1 MKEYVDKMD
10 HCFKGLSSPKN
21 ISDTFDIDKYFS
33 ECKIKEVSNA
43 CSCIHCGSE
52 QEEFELDED
61 VICKSC
67 GTTYKPNI
75 DSSAEYR
82 FFGIDDRSS
91 LDPCRVGAP
100 IDSRF
105 PHSTLG
111 TIILNKVVG
120 GNKSNRIA
128 MARVRRFHTWNL
140 LPYKERS
147 LLQVFEQL
155 SLTATNNGIDIRT
168 IDVAKSL
175 YIRLVEHCD
184 KRGMSRTSVVA
195 SCIYSSLKMIGQPR
209 KPKEI
214 SDIFHLSST
223 QFTKSF
229 KYFQEVL
236 SMANQRGL
244 LNDVIIPANM
254 SSTKAAD
261 YVSQPLSKLPI
272 SRNTFI
278 ILKENAILIANEAER
293 LEICPENMP
302 PSLAAGVIA
311 FVLTHNSINNIS
323 GINIERIASV
333 CDISEGTLNK
343 CLKKLET
350 RYEDLKKVMVFEKKD

>member
-1 MKEYVDKMD
+1 MSFI
-10 HCFKGLSSPKN
+10 FKGVLDKKTLP
-21 ISDTFDIDKYFS
+21 DIDKYFEEDKS
-33 ECKIKEVSNA
+33 AKENK
-43 CSCIHCGSE
+43 CEFCGSQ
-52 QEEFELDED
+52 QEEFDLEEE
-61 VICKSC
+61 VVCKSC
-67 GTTYKPNI
+67 GTQFRPNI

-82 FFGIDDRSS
+82 FFGVDDRSS

-100 IDSRF
+100 VDSRF
-105 PHSTLG
+105 PMSTLG
-111 TIILNKVVG
+111 TIILNKTVG

-128 MARVRRFHTWNL
+128 MARVRRFHTWSL

-195 SCIYSSLKMIGQPR
+195 SCIYSALKMIGQPR

-214 SDIFHLSST
+214 SDVFHLSST

-244 LNDVIIPANM
+244 LDDVIIPANM
-254 SSTKAAD
+254 SSTKASD
-261 YVSQPLSKLPI
+261 YVVQPLSKLPI
-272 SRNTFI
+272 SRNLCM
-278 ILKENAILIANEAER
+278 ILQENAIRVANEAEH

-311 FVLTHNSINNIS
+311 FVLQHAQHPEYKNTNSTVSSIS
-323 GINIERIASV
+323 IERIASV
-333 CDISEGTLNK
+333 CDISEGTVNK
-343 CLKKLET
+343 CLKKLEIN
-350 RYEDLKKVMVFEKKD
+350 YDKLKDVMVFPTNT

>member
-1 MKEYVDKMD
+1 MD
-10 HCFKGLSSPKN
+10 QYFKGLTN
-21 ISDTFDIDKYFS
+21 R
-33 ECKIKEVSNA
+33 KEVHDLSNYFDEKKEVKA
-43 CSCIHCGSE
+43 LCCSYCNTP
-52 QEEFELDED
+52 QEEVDLEDE
-61 VICKSC
+61 VVCKSC
-67 GTTYKPNI
+67 GTLYRPNI

-82 FFGIDDRSS
+82 FFGVDDRSS

-111 TIILNKVVG
+111 TIILNKTVG

-168 IDVAKSL
+168 IDVAKAL

-195 SCIYSSLKMIGQPR
+195 SCIYSALKMIGQPR

-214 SDIFHLSST
+214 SEIFHLSST

-244 LNDVIIPANM
+244 LNDVVIPANM

-272 SRNTFI
+272 SRNLAM
-278 ILKENAILIANEAER
+278 ILKENAIRIANEAER

-311 FVLTHNSINNIS
+311 FVLTYSMPDSSNS
-323 GINIERIASV
+323 GINLERIASV

-343 CLKKLET
+343 CLKKLESNF
-350 RYEDLKKVMVFEKKD
+350 EVLKRVMVMTNSV

>member
-1 MKEYVDKMD
+1 MESYMRGIITPQANKDDICSY
-10 HCFKGLSSPKN
+10 
-21 ISDTFDIDKYFS
+21 FDEALKLEKSKVVCEFC
-33 ECKIKEVSNA
+33 ET
-43 CSCIHCGSE
+43 E
-52 QEEFELDED
+52 QEEVDIED
-61 VICKSC
+61 DVVCKKC
-67 GTTYKPNI
+67 GTLYEPNI

-82 FFGIDDRSS
+82 FFGVEDRSS
-91 LDPCRVGAP
+91 VDPCRVGAP
-100 IDSRF
+100 TDTRF
-105 PHSTLG
+105 PLSTLS
-111 TIILNKVVG
+111 TIILNKTVG
-120 GNKSNRIA
+120 GSKSNKIG

-155 SLTATNNGIDIRT
+155 SLTATNNGIDGRT
-168 IDVAKSL
+168 IDIAKSL

-195 SCIYSSLKMIGQPR
+195 SCIYSALKMIGMPR

-214 SDIFHLSST
+214 SEIFHLSST

-254 SSTKAAD
+254 SSTKASD

-272 SRNTFI
+272 SRNTLL
-278 ILKENAILIANEAER
+278 ILKENAIRVANEAER

-311 FVLTHNSINNIS
+311 FVLQHIQTSYPDIS
-323 GINIERIASV
+323 IERIASV

-343 CLKKLET
+343 CLKKLESNF
-350 RYEDLKKVMVFEKKD
+350 DKLKDVMVFQEKK

>member
-1 MKEYVDKMD
+1 MD
-10 HCFKGLSSPKN
+10 QLFKGISQPKELVDLKN
-21 ISDTFDIDKYFS
+21 YFEEEKQVKGHSCSHCGYTIDDID
-33 ECKIKEVSNA
+33 
-43 CSCIHCGSE
+43 
-52 QEEFELDED
+52 LED
-61 VICKSC
+61 DVVCKSC
-67 GTTYKPNI
+67 GTLYKPHI

-82 FFGIDDRSS
+82 FFGADDRSS

-100 IDSRF
+100 IDIRF

-111 TIILNKVVG
+111 TIILNKTVG

-155 SLTATNNGIDIRT
+155 SLTATNNGIDTRT
-168 IDVAKSL
+168 IDVAKAL

-209 KPKEI
+209 KPKEV

-244 LNDVIIPANM
+244 LNDIVIPGNM

-272 SRNTFI
+272 SRNVFLL
-278 ILKENAILIANEAER
+278 LKENAIRIANEAEH

-311 FVLTHNSINNIS
+311 FVINHTISSDSNIS
-323 GINIERIASV
+323 ISLERIASV

-343 CLKKLET
+343 CLKKLEAN
-350 RYEDLKKVMVFEKKD
+350 YEILKKVMVMNAVN

>member
-1 MKEYVDKMD
+1 MEMKTY
-10 HCFKGLSSPKN
+10 FKGICEKKELIN
-21 ISDTFDIDKYFS
+21 DDIDKYFH
-33 ECKIKEVSNA
+33 EEKIIKNA
-43 CSCIHCGSE
+43 CDFCGSE
-52 QEEFELDED
+52 HEDFELEED
-61 VICKSC
+61 VICNSC
-67 GTTYKPNI
+67 GTIFKPNI

-82 FFGIDDRSS
+82 YFGVDDRSNM
-91 LDPCRVGAP
+91 DPCRVGAP

-105 PHSTLG
+105 PLSTLG
-111 TIILNKVVG
+111 TIILSKTVG

-128 MARVRRFHTWNL
+128 MARVRRFHTWSL

-147 LLQVFEQL
+147 LLHVFEQFT
-155 SLTATNNGIDIRT
+155 LTATNNGIDIRT
-168 IDVAKSL
+168 IDMAKSL

-195 SCIYSSLKMIGQPR
+195 SCIYSALKMIGQPR
-209 KPKEI
+209 KPKEV

-254 SSTKAAD
+254 SSTRASD
-261 YVSQPLSKLPI
+261 YVTQPLSKLPI
-272 SRNTFI
+272 SRNAF
-278 ILKENAILIANEAER
+278 LVMKENAIRIANEAER

-311 FVLTHNSINNIS
+311 FIIAHIQHPEHKDSPIS
-323 GINIERIASV
+323 DISIERIASV
-333 CDISEGTLNK
+333 CDISEGTVNK
-343 CLKKLET
+343 CFKKLEAN
-350 RYEDLKKVMVFEKKD
+350 YEKLKDVMVFEKENT

>member
-1 MKEYVDKMD
+1 MEMKSYL
-10 HCFKGLSSPKN
+10 KGIVQKN
-21 ISDTFDIDKYFS
+21 DIADILQYFD
-33 ECKIKEVSNA
+33 EPQKEVVNI
-43 CSCIHCGSE
+43 CTYCKLE
-52 QEEFELDED
+52 QDDFELNEEVVCSD
-61 VICKSC
+61 C
-67 GTTYKPNI
+67 GTIFRSNI

-82 FFGIDDRSS
+82 FFGVDDRSN

-105 PHSTLG
+105 PMSTLG
-111 TIILNKVVG
+111 TIILNKTVG

-155 SLTATNNGIDIRT
+155 SLTATNNGIDVRT
-168 IDVAKSL
+168 IDVAKAL

-195 SCIYSSLKMIGQPR
+195 SCIYSALKMIGMPR

-214 SDIFHLSST
+214 SEIFHLSST

-244 LNDVIIPANM
+244 LDDVIIPANM
-254 SSTKAAD
+254 SSTRASD

-272 SRNTFI
+272 SRNSFI
-278 ILKENAILIANEAER
+278 ILQENAVRVANEAER

-311 FVLTHNSINNIS
+311 FVLLNSFNDNTTNS
-323 GINIERIASV
+323 GISLERIANV

-343 CLKKLET
+343 CLKKLEANL
-350 RYEDLKKVMVFEKKD
+350 EVLKNIMVFEKKDT

>member
-1 MKEYVDKMD
+1 MEQYMKGVINYKKDED
-10 HCFKGLSSPKN
+10 LS
-21 ISDTFDIDKYFS
+21 KYF
-33 ECKIKEVSNA
+33 EELNIEDFEKKEVL
-43 CSCIHCGSE
+43 C
-52 QEEFELDED
+52 EFCKTERDEVDIEED
-61 VICKSC
+61 VVCKNC
-67 GTTYKPNI
+67 GTLYKPNI

-82 FFGIDDRSS
+82 FFGVDDRSS
-91 LDPCRVGAP
+91 TDPCRVGAP

-105 PHSTLG
+105 PQSTLG
-111 TIILNKVVG
+111 TIILNKTTG
-120 GNKSNRIA
+120 GSKSNRIG

-155 SLTATNNGIDIRT
+155 SLTSSNNGIDGRT
-168 IDVAKSL
+168 IDIAKSL

-195 SCIYSSLKMIGQPR
+195 SCIYSALKMIGQPR

-254 SSTKAAD
+254 SSTKASD
-261 YVSQPLSKLPI
+261 YVSQPLSKLPF
-272 SRNTFI
+272 SRNLCL
-278 ILKENAILIANEAER
+278 ILQENAIRIANEAER

-311 FVLTHNSINNIS
+311 FVLQHIEIS
-323 GINIERIASV
+323 NPDISLERIASV

-343 CLKKLET
+343 CLKKLEANF
-350 RYEDLKKVMVFEKKD
+350 EILKKVMVFEKKDT

>member
-1 MKEYVDKMD
+1 ME
-10 HCFKGLSSPKN
+10 CIFKGINALNINKN
-21 ISDTFDIDKYFS
+21 EFDKYF
-33 ECKIKEVSNA
+33 ETKEINTKANVCEVCN
-43 CSCIHCGSE
+43 SE
-52 QEEFELDED
+52 QEEFDLED
-61 VICKSC
+61 DVVCKSC
-67 GTTYKPNI
+67 GTLYKPNI

-82 FFGIDDRSS
+82 YFGIDDRSN

-100 IDSRF
+100 IDPRF

-111 TIILNKVVG
+111 TIILNKTVG

-195 SCIYSSLKMIGQPR
+195 SCIYSALKMIGQPR

-214 SDIFHLSST
+214 SDIFHLASA

-244 LNDVIIPANM
+244 LDDVIIPANM
-254 SSTKAAD
+254 ASTKASD

-272 SRNTFI
+272 SRNSFI
-278 ILKENAILIANEAER
+278 ILKENAIRIANEAER

-311 FVLTHNSINNIS
+311 FILQHTQHPDIS
-323 GINIERIASV
+323 LERIAVV

-350 RYEDLKKVMVFEKKD
+350 NYEILKKVMVFEKKDN

>member
-1 MKEYVDKMD
+1 MRGIITPQANKDDICSY
-10 HCFKGLSSPKN
+10 
-21 ISDTFDIDKYFS
+21 FDEALKLEKSKVVCEFC
-33 ECKIKEVSNA
+33 ET
-43 CSCIHCGSE
+43 E
-52 QEEFELDED
+52 QEEVDIED
-61 VICKSC
+61 DVVCKKC
-67 GTTYKPNI
+67 GTLYEPNI

-82 FFGIDDRSS
+82 FFGVEDRSS
-91 LDPCRVGAP
+91 VDPCRVGAP
-100 IDSRF
+100 TDTRF
-105 PHSTLG
+105 PLSTLS
-111 TIILNKVVG
+111 TIILNKTVG
-120 GNKSNRIA
+120 GSKSNKIG

-155 SLTATNNGIDIRT
+155 SLTATNNGIDGRT
-168 IDVAKSL
+168 IDIAKSL

-195 SCIYSSLKMIGQPR
+195 SCIYSALKMIGMPR

-214 SDIFHLSST
+214 SEIFHLSST

-254 SSTKAAD
+254 SSTKASD

-272 SRNTFI
+272 SRNTLL
-278 ILKENAILIANEAER
+278 ILKENAIRVANEAER

-311 FVLTHNSINNIS
+311 FVLQHIQTSYPDIS
-323 GINIERIASV
+323 IERIASV

-343 CLKKLET
+343 CLKKLESNF
-350 RYEDLKKVMVFEKKD
+350 DKLKDVMVFQEKK

>member
-1 MKEYVDKMD
+1 MDQLFQGISKPKELVDI
-10 HCFKGLSSPKN
+10 N
-21 ISDTFDIDKYFS
+21 KYFEDES
-33 ECKIKEVSNA
+33 KPKEF
-43 CSCIHCGSE
+43 SCNHCGYQ
-52 QEEFELDED
+52 QEEVNLED
-61 VICKSC
+61 DVVCNSC
-67 GTTYKPNI
+67 GTLYRPNI

-82 FFGIDDRSS
+82 FFGAEDRSS
-91 LDPCRVGAP
+91 TDPCRVGAP

-111 TIILNKVVG
+111 TIILNKTVG

-168 IDVAKSL
+168 IDVAKVL

-195 SCIYSSLKMIGQPR
+195 SCIYSALKMIGQPR
-209 KPKEI
+209 KPKEV

-244 LNDVIIPANM
+244 LDEIVIPGNM
-254 SSTKAAD
+254 SYTKEAD
-261 YVSQPLSKLPI
+261 YVSQQLSKLPI
-272 SRNTFI
+272 SRNVFLV
-278 ILKENAILIANEAER
+278 LKENAIRIANEAER

-311 FVLTHNSINNIS
+311 FVISHTISSDTNTNINL
-323 GINIERIASV
+323 ERIASV
-333 CDISEGTLNK
+333 CEISEGTLNK

-350 RYEDLKKVMVFEKKD
+350 HYEILKKVMVMNAVN

>member
-1 MKEYVDKMD
+1 MD
-10 HCFKGLSSPKN
+10 QYFKGLTN
-21 ISDTFDIDKYFS
+21 R
-33 ECKIKEVSNA
+33 KEVHDLSNYFDEKKEVKA
-43 CSCIHCGSE
+43 LSCSYCNTP
-52 QEEFELDED
+52 QEENDLEDE
-61 VICKSC
+61 VVCKTC
-67 GTTYKPNI
+67 GTLYRPNI

-82 FFGIDDRSS
+82 FFGVDDRSS

-111 TIILNKVVG
+111 TIILNKTVG

-168 IDVAKSL
+168 IDVAKAL

-195 SCIYSSLKMIGQPR
+195 SCIYSALKMIGQPR

-214 SDIFHLSST
+214 SEIFHLSST

-244 LNDVIIPANM
+244 LNDVVIPANM

-272 SRNTFI
+272 SRNLAM
-278 ILKENAILIANEAER
+278 ILKENAIRIANEAER

-311 FVLTHNSINNIS
+311 FVLTHSMPDSSNS
-323 GINIERIASV
+323 GIDLERIASV

-343 CLKKLET
+343 CLKKLESN
-350 RYEDLKKVMVFEKKD
+350 YEVLKRVMVMTNSV

>member
-1 MKEYVDKMD
+1 
-10 HCFKGLSSPKN
+10 
-21 ISDTFDIDKYFS
+21 
-33 ECKIKEVSNA
+33 
-43 CSCIHCGSE
+43 
-52 QEEFELDED
+52 
-61 VICKSC
+61 
-67 GTTYKPNI
+67 
-75 DSSAEYR
+75 
-82 FFGIDDRSS
+82 
-91 LDPCRVGAP
+91 
-100 IDSRF
+100 
-105 PHSTLG
+105 
-111 TIILNKVVG
+111 
-120 GNKSNRIA
+120 
-128 MARVRRFHTWNL
+128 
-140 LPYKERS
+140 
-147 LLQVFEQL
+147 LQVFEQL
-155 SLTATNNGIDIRT
+155 SLAATNNGIDTRT
-168 IDVAKSL
+168 IDVAKAL

-209 KPKEI
+209 KPKEV

-244 LNDVIIPANM
+244 LDDIVIPGNM

-272 SRNTFI
+272 SRNVFI
-278 ILKENAILIANEAER
+278 VLKENAIRIANEAER

-311 FVLTHNSINNIS
+311 FVINNTIS
-323 GINIERIASV
+323 SDSKITLERIASV

-343 CLKKLET
+343 CLKKLEAN
-350 RYEDLKKVMVFEKKD
+350 YEVLKKVMVMNAVN

>member
-1 MKEYVDKMD
+1 MEHY
-10 HCFKGLSSPKN
+10 FKGVIEKKEN
-21 ISDTFDIDKYFS
+21 NDINKYFN
-33 ECKIKEVSNA
+33 EETIKKEN
-43 CSCIHCGSE
+43 CCEYCGSE
-52 QEEFELDED
+52 QEEFDLEED
-61 VICKSC
+61 VICNSC
-67 GTTYKPNI
+67 GTLYKPNI

-82 FFGIDDRSS
+82 FFGFDDRSS

-111 TIILNKVVG
+111 TIILNKTIG

-195 SCIYSSLKMIGQPR
+195 SCIYSALKMIGMPR

-214 SDIFHLSST
+214 SEIFHLSST

-236 SMANQRGL
+236 CHADQRGL
-244 LNDVIIPANM
+244 LNNIIIPANM
-254 SSTKAAD
+254 SSTRASD

-272 SRNTFI
+272 SRNLCNITR
-278 ILKENAILIANEAER
+278 ENAIRVANEAER

-311 FVLTHNSINNIS
+311 FVLQHTQHPEYKSDNNTLSDIS
-323 GINIERIASV
+323 IERIACI
-333 CDISEGTLNK
+333 CDISEGTVNK
-343 CLKKLET
+343 CLKKLEAN
-350 RYEDLKKVMVFEKKD
+350 YDKLKDVMVFEKKDN

>member
-1 MKEYVDKMD
+1 MGDI
-10 HCFKGLSSPKN
+10 FKGILKQKE
-21 ISDTFDIDKYFS
+21 ISDIDKYF
-33 ECKIKEVSNA
+33 EDEPKIKEGN
-43 CSCIHCGSE
+43 SCETCGSQ
-52 QEEFELDED
+52 QEEFDLEEE
-61 VICKSC
+61 VVCKSC
-67 GTTYKPNI
+67 GTQFRPNI

-82 FFGIDDRSS
+82 FFGVDDRSS

-100 IDSRF
+100 IDTRF

-111 TIILNKVVG
+111 TIILTKTVG

-128 MARVRRFHTWNL
+128 MARVRRFHSWSL

-195 SCIYSSLKMIGQPR
+195 SCIYSALKMIGQPR
-209 KPKEI
+209 KPKEV

-244 LNDVIIPANM
+244 LDHVVIPANM
-254 SSTKAAD
+254 SSTRASD
-261 YVSQPLSKLPI
+261 YVNQPLSKLPI
-272 SRNTFI
+272 SRNLCM
-278 ILKENAILIANEAER
+278 ILQENAIRVANEAER

-311 FVLTHNSINNIS
+311 FVLQHAQHPEYKKNNTLSNIS
-323 GINIERIASV
+323 IERIASV
-333 CDISEGTLNK
+333 CDISEGTVNK
-343 CLKKLET
+343 CLKKLESN
-350 RYEDLKKVMVFEKKD
+350 YDKLKDVMLFPSTS

>member
-1 MKEYVDKMD
+1 MEHY
-10 HCFKGLSSPKN
+10 FKGIIDKKEN
-21 ISDTFDIDKYFS
+21 NDIDKYFHEES
-33 ECKIKEVSNA
+33 TSKKNCCEYCN
-43 CSCIHCGSE
+43 SE
-52 QEEFELDED
+52 QEEFDLEEE
-61 VICKSC
+61 VVCNTC
-67 GTTYKPNI
+67 GTLFRPNI

-111 TIILNKVVG
+111 TIILNKTVG

-168 IDVAKSL
+168 IDVAKTL

-195 SCIYSSLKMIGQPR
+195 SCIYSSLKMIGMPR

-244 LNDVIIPANM
+244 LDDVIIPANM
-254 SSTKAAD
+254 SSTRASD
-261 YVSQPLSKLPI
+261 YVSQPLSKLPM
-272 SRNTFI
+272 SRNLCLIT
-278 ILKENAILIANEAER
+278 KENAIRVANEAER

-311 FVLTHNSINNIS
+311 FVLHHTQHPEYKRTNNNLSDIS
-323 GINIERIASV
+323 IERIASV
-333 CDISEGTLNK
+333 CDISEGTVNK
-343 CLKKLET
+343 CLKKLEAN
-350 RYEDLKKVMVFEKKD
+350 YDILKNVMVFEKDN

>member
-1 MKEYVDKMD
+1 MESL
-10 HCFKGLSSPKN
+10 FKGIIERKPINDLN
-21 ISDTFDIDKYFS
+21 KYF
-33 ECKIKEVSNA
+33 EETKIKDNGA
-43 CSCIHCGSE
+43 ICSYCGSE
-52 QEEFELDED
+52 QEDFELEED
-61 VICKSC
+61 VVCKSC
-67 GTTYKPNI
+67 GTLYKPNI

-100 IDSRF
+100 VDSRF

-111 TIILNKVVG
+111 TIILNKTVG

-155 SLTATNNGIDIRT
+155 SLTATNNGIDTRT

-195 SCIYSSLKMIGQPR
+195 SCIYSALKMIGQPR

-244 LNDVIIPANM
+244 LNDVIIPGNM

-272 SRNTFI
+272 SRNTFV
-278 ILKENAILIANEAER
+278 ILKENAIRIANEAER
-293 LEICPENMP
+293 LEVCPENMP

-311 FVLTHNSINNIS
+311 FVLTHSNNNIS
-323 GINIERIASV
+323 GINLERIASV

-350 RYEDLKKVMVFEKKD
+350 HFEDLKKVMVFEKKD

>member
-1 MKEYVDKMD
+1 MNNLFEGVSKPKALVDIKQ
-10 HCFKGLSSPKN
+10 
-21 ISDTFDIDKYFS
+21 YF
-33 ECKIKEVSNA
+33 EEEHKIKENY
-43 CSCIHCGSE
+43 CNHCGYE
-52 QEEFELDED
+52 QEEYDLED
-61 VICKSC
+61 DVVCKSC
-67 GTTYKPNI
+67 GTLYRPNI

-82 FFGIDDRSS
+82 FFGVDDRSS

-100 IDSRF
+100 TDSRF

-111 TIILNKVVG
+111 TIILNKTVG

-155 SLTATNNGIDIRT
+155 SLAATNNGIDIRT
-168 IDVAKSL
+168 IDVAKAL
-175 YIRLVEHCD
+175 YIRLVDHCD

-195 SCIYSSLKMIGQPR
+195 SCIYSALKMIGQPR
-209 KPKEI
+209 KPKEV

-244 LNDVIIPANM
+244 LNDVIIPGNM

-272 SRNTFI
+272 SRNVLLV
-278 ILKENAILIANEAER
+278 LKENAIRVANEAEN

-311 FVLTHNSINNIS
+311 FVITHTMPSDTNS
-323 GINIERIASV
+323 GINLERIASI

-343 CLKKLET
+343 CLKKLEANF
-350 RYEDLKKVMVFEKKD
+350 EVLKKVMVMNAVN

>member
-1 MKEYVDKMD
+1 MD
-10 HCFKGLSSPKN
+10 QYFKGIIDRKDVTDFKN
-21 ISDTFDIDKYFS
+21 YFEEDKT
-33 ECKIKEVSNA
+33 KKEN
-43 CSCIHCGSE
+43 CCIHCGIE
-52 QEEFELDED
+52 QDEVDLEDD
-61 VICKSC
+61 VVCKSC
-67 GTTYKPNI
+67 GTLFRPNI

-100 IDSRF
+100 VDSRF
-105 PHSTLG
+105 PQSTLG
-111 TIILNKVVG
+111 TIILNKTVG

-155 SLTATNNGIDIRT
+155 SLAATNNGIDTRT
-168 IDVAKSL
+168 IDVAKAL

-195 SCIYSSLKMIGQPR
+195 SCIYSALKMIGQPR
-209 KPKEI
+209 KPKEV

-244 LNDVIIPANM
+244 LDDVIIPGNM
-254 SSTKAAD
+254 ASTRAAD

-272 SRNTFI
+272 SRNLFLL
-278 ILKENAILIANEAER
+278 LKENAIRIANEAER

-311 FVLTHNSINNIS
+311 FVLTHSMPPDSNSNVS
-323 GINIERIASV
+323 LERIASV

-343 CLKKLET
+343 CLKKLESNF
-350 RYEDLKKVMVFEKKD
+350 EELKKVMVMSAVN

>member
-1 MKEYVDKMD
+1 MNQY
-10 HCFKGLSSPKN
+10 FKGL
-21 ISDTFDIDKYFS
+21 T
-33 ECKIKEVSNA
+33 ERKEVHDLSNYFEDTKNEVKA
-43 CSCIHCGSE
+43 ICCSYCNTP
-52 QEEFELDED
+52 QEEIDLED
-61 VICKSC
+61 DVVCKSC
-67 GTTYKPNI
+67 GTLYRPNI

-82 FFGIDDRSS
+82 FFGAEDRSS
-91 LDPCRVGAP
+91 MDPCRVGAP

-111 TIILNKVVG
+111 TIILNKTVG

-168 IDVAKSL
+168 IDVAKAL

-195 SCIYSSLKMIGQPR
+195 SCIYSALKMIGQPR

-214 SDIFHLSST
+214 SEIFHLSST

-244 LNDVIIPANM
+244 LNDVVIPANM

-272 SRNTFI
+272 SRNVAI
-278 ILKENAILIANEAER
+278 ILKENAIRIANEAER

-311 FVLTHNSINNIS
+311 FVLTHTLPDSSNS
-323 GINIERIASV
+323 GISLERIASV

-343 CLKKLET
+343 CLKKLESHF
-350 RYEDLKKVMVFEKKD
+350 EILKRVMVMSNGNE

>member
-1 MKEYVDKMD
+1 METF
-10 HCFKGLSSPKN
+10 FKGIHSQREN
-21 ISDTFDIDKYFS
+21 NDIEKYFEEETIPKKPCCEFCNS
-33 ECKIKEVSNA
+33 EHED
-43 CSCIHCGSE
+43 
-52 QEEFELDED
+52 FELEEE
-61 VICKSC
+61 VVCKNC
-67 GTTYKPNI
+67 GTLYKPNI

-82 FFGIDDRSS
+82 YFGVDDRSNM
-91 LDPCRVGAP
+91 DPCRVGAP

-105 PHSTLG
+105 PLSTLG
-111 TIILNKVVG
+111 TIILSKTTG

-128 MARVRRFHTWNL
+128 MARVRRFHTWSL

-147 LLQVFEQL
+147 LLHVFEQL

-195 SCIYSSLKMIGQPR
+195 SCIYSALKMIGQPR
-209 KPKEI
+209 KPKEV

-254 SSTKAAD
+254 SSTRASD
-261 YVSQPLSKLPI
+261 YVTNPLSKLPI
-272 SRNTFI
+272 SRSSFNI
-278 ILKENAILIANEAER
+278 MKENAIRVANEAER

-311 FVLTHNSINNIS
+311 FIISYMQHPESTSENIS
-323 GINIERIASV
+323 LERIASV
-333 CDISEGTLNK
+333 CDISEGTVNK
-343 CLKKLET
+343 CLKKLEAN
-350 RYEDLKKVMVFEKKD
+350 YEKLKDVMMFEKKD

>member
-1 MKEYVDKMD
+1 MENY
-10 HCFKGLSSPKN
+10 FKGIVQRKEILDVN
-21 ISDTFDIDKYFS
+21 KYFDEKKDILAS
-33 ECKIKEVSNA
+33 
-43 CSCIHCGSE
+43 SCEFCGSQ
-52 QEEFELDED
+52 QEEFELEEE
-61 VICKSC
+61 VVCKSC
-67 GTTYKPNI
+67 GTLFKPNI

-82 FFGIDDRSS
+82 FFGVDDRSS
-91 LDPCRVGAP
+91 SDPCRVGAP
-100 IDSRF
+100 TDTRF
-105 PHSTLG
+105 PLSTLG
-111 TIILNKVVG
+111 TIILNKTVG

-128 MARVRRFHTWNL
+128 MARVRRFHTWNI

-155 SLTATNNGIDIRT
+155 SITATNNGIDIRT
-168 IDVAKSL
+168 MDVAKSL

-195 SCIYSSLKMIGQPR
+195 SCIYSALKMIGQPR

-244 LNDVIIPANM
+244 LDDVIIPANM
-254 SSTKAAD
+254 ASTKASD
-261 YVSQPLSKLPI
+261 YVSMPLSKLPI
-272 SRNTFI
+272 SRNTFL
-278 ILKENAILIANEAER
+278 ILKENAIRVSNEAER

-311 FVLTHNSINNIS
+311 FVLHQSQHPDIS
-323 GINIERIASV
+323 MERIASI

-343 CLKKLET
+343 CLKKLENHIDT
-350 RYEDLKKVMVFEKKD
+350 LKKVMVFSVIS

>member
-1 MKEYVDKMD
+1 MRGIITPQANKDDICSY
-10 HCFKGLSSPKN
+10 
-21 ISDTFDIDKYFS
+21 FDEALKLEKSKVVCEFC
-33 ECKIKEVSNA
+33 ET
-43 CSCIHCGSE
+43 E
-52 QEEFELDED
+52 QEEVDIEED
-61 VICKSC
+61 VVCKKC
-67 GTTYKPNI
+67 GTLYQPNI

-82 FFGIDDRSS
+82 FFGVEDRSS
-91 LDPCRVGAP
+91 VDPCRVGAP
-100 IDSRF
+100 TDTRF
-105 PHSTLG
+105 PLSTLS
-111 TIILNKVVG
+111 TIILNKTVG
-120 GNKSNRIA
+120 GSKSNKIG

-155 SLTATNNGIDIRT
+155 SLTATNNGIDGRT
-168 IDVAKSL
+168 IDIAKSL

-195 SCIYSSLKMIGQPR
+195 SCIYSALKMIGMPR

-214 SDIFHLSST
+214 SEIFHLSST

-254 SSTKAAD
+254 SSTKASD

-272 SRNTFI
+272 SRNTLL
-278 ILKENAILIANEAER
+278 ILKENAIRVANEAER

-311 FVLTHNSINNIS
+311 FVLQHIQTSYPDIS
-323 GINIERIASV
+323 IERIASV

-343 CLKKLET
+343 CLKKLESNF
-350 RYEDLKKVMVFEKKD
+350 DKLKDVMVFQEKK

>member
-1 MKEYVDKMD
+1 MENYLKGVIN
-10 HCFKGLSSPKN
+10 FKRENEFTNYFDSLKLKNLENNELSC
-21 ISDTFDIDKYFS
+21 DYCGCVREDFDL
-33 ECKIKEVSNA
+33 E
-43 CSCIHCGSE
+43 
-52 QEEFELDED
+52 ED
-61 VICKSC
+61 VVCGKC
-67 GTTYKPNI
+67 GTLFEPNI

-82 FFGIDDRSS
+82 FFGAEDRSS
-91 LDPCRVGAP
+91 TDPCRVGAP
-100 IDSRF
+100 TDSRF
-105 PHSTLG
+105 PQSTLG
-111 TIILNKVVG
+111 TIILNKTVG
-120 GNKSNRIA
+120 GNRSNRIG

-155 SLTATNNGIDIRT
+155 SLTATNNGIDGRT
-168 IDVAKSL
+168 IDIAKNL

-195 SCIYSSLKMIGQPR
+195 SCIYSALKMTGMPR

-261 YVSQPLSKLPI
+261 YISQPLSKLPV
-272 SRNTFI
+272 SRNSFM
-278 ILKENAILIANEAER
+278 ILKENAIRVSNEAER

-311 FVLTHNSINNIS
+311 FVLQHTETSYPDI
-323 GINIERIASV
+323 GIERIASV

-350 RYEDLKKVMVFEKKD
+350 KYEQLKKVMVFEKKESL

>member
-1 MKEYVDKMD
+1 MENY
-10 HCFKGLSSPKN
+10 FKGIVQRKEILDVN
-21 ISDTFDIDKYFS
+21 KYFDEKPLS
-33 ECKIKEVSNA
+33 GGNVCDY
-43 CSCIHCGSE
+43 CGSE
-52 QEEFELDED
+52 QEEFELEEE
-61 VICKSC
+61 VVCKSC
-67 GTTYKPNI
+67 GTLFKPNI

-82 FFGIDDRSS
+82 FFGVDDRSNS
-91 LDPCRVGAP
+91 DPCRVGAP
-100 IDSRF
+100 TDLRF
-105 PHSTLG
+105 PLSTLG
-111 TIILNKVVG
+111 TIILNKTVG

-128 MARVRRFHTWNL
+128 MARVRRFHTWNI

-195 SCIYSSLKMIGQPR
+195 SCIYSALKMIGQPR

-244 LNDVIIPANM
+244 LDDVIIPANM
-254 SSTKAAD
+254 ASTRASD
-261 YVSQPLSKLPI
+261 YVSMPLSRLPI
-272 SRNTFI
+272 SRNLFI
-278 ILKENAILIANEAER
+278 ILKENAIRVANEAER

-311 FVLTHNSINNIS
+311 FVLFQTQHPDIS
-323 GINIERIASV
+323 LERIASI

-343 CLKKLET
+343 CLKKLENST
-350 RYEDLKKVMVFEKKD
+350 DVLKKVMIFSMTN